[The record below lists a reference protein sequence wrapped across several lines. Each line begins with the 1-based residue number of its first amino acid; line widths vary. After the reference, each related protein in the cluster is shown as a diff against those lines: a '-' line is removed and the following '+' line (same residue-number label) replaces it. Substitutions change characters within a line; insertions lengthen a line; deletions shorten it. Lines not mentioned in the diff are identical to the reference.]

1 MSIDKNIES
10 LIKKYKSNVE
20 KFENELYIIK
30 CPTDYQ
36 RNWYSQIIKSNVDF
50 VRDLQ
55 ELIDIIDYKNHEFY
69 IEKYENL
76 LKIIEDNRRYHIR
89 YGKLTKIS
97 RTLYNDLINL
107 NIEILEDLISINK

>member
-1 MSIDKNIES
+1 MNFILKNMKI
-10 LIKKYKSNVE
+10 
-20 KFENELYIIK
+20 F
-30 CPTDYQ
+30 
-36 RNWYSQIIKSNVDF
+36 
-50 VRDLQ
+50 
-55 ELIDIIDYKNHEFY
+55 
-69 IEKYENL
+69 